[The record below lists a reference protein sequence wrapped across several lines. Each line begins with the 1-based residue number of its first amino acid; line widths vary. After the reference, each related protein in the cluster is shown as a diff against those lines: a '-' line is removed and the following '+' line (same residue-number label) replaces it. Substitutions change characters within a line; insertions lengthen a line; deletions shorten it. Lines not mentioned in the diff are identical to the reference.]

1 MRKKKDTWLTGK
13 EKYLFVLPLILFILV
28 MAIYPIGY
36 ILKLSFYEWSLAL
49 GQAPQWTG
57 LDNYIYALTSSDF
70 WHSVWI
76 TLIYAVVSV
85 AVEVFLG
92 VLLALLLSKKF
103 KGKNLV
109 KTGFI
114 LPMVATPVAVA
125 LTWKLLFDVN
135 YGCIN
140 YLLGKIGL
148 SFQGL
153 SSADTALASF
163 LVIDIWQWTPF
174 IMLMVS
180 AGLASLPTDPYEAAM
195 LDGATKGQI
204 LRRITLP
211 LLNPTILMATLL
223 RLIDALKSFD
233 IIYATTKGGPG
244 NSTKTL
250 NILVYEEA
258 FSNFRFG
265 RVSAYVVLFVVFIL
279 IVCGVFMKIKKKVEV
294 VY

>member
-1 MRKKKDTWLTGK
+1 MRKKHRSAAAGK
-13 EKYLFVLPLILFILV
+13 EKYLFVLPLVIFILV

-36 ILKLSFYEWSLAL
+36 IAKLSFYEWSLAL
-49 GQAPQWTG
+49 GQSPKWAG
-57 LDNYIYALTSSDF
+57 MENYVYALTSQSF

-85 AVEVFLG
+85 LVEVVLG
-92 VLLALLLSKKF
+92 VCLALLLAKNF
-103 KGKNLV
+103 KAKNLV

-114 LPMVATPVAVA
+114 LPMVATPVAIA
-125 LTWKLLFDVN
+125 LTWRLMYDVN
-135 YGCIN
+135 YGIIN
-140 YLLGKIGL
+140 YLLGKLGL
-148 SFQGL
+148 QFMGI
-153 SSADTALASF
+153 SSAETALISF
-163 LVIDIWQWTPF
+163 IMVDIWQWTPF

-180 AGLASLPTDPYEAAM
+180 AGIASLPTDPYEAAM

-204 LRRITLP
+204 LGRITLP
-211 LLNPTILMATLL
+211 LLNPTILTATLL

-244 NSTKTL
+244 DSSKTL

-279 IVCGVFMKIKKKVEV
+279 LVCGVFMKIKKRVEV
-294 VY
+294 DF

>member
-1 MRKKKDTWLTGK
+1 MRKRRTKFAEK

-36 ILKLSFYEWSLAL
+36 IIRLSFYEWSLAL
-49 GQAPQWTG
+49 GQTPKWAG
-57 LDNYIYALTSSDF
+57 LENYIYALTSSDF

-76 TLIYAVVSV
+76 TLIYAVAAVV
-85 AVEVFLG
+85 VEVFLG
-92 VLLALLLSKKF
+92 VVLALLLERSF

-125 LTWKLLFDVN
+125 LTWKLLLDVN
-135 YGCIN
+135 YGYIN
-140 YLLGKIGL
+140 YILGKFGL
-148 SFQGL
+148 EFQGL

-163 LVIDIWQWTPF
+163 IIIDIWQWTPF

-195 LDGATKGQI
+195 LDGASKRQI
-204 LRRITLP
+204 LTQITLP

-244 NSTKTL
+244 TSTKTL

-265 RVSAYVVLFVVFIL
+265 RVAAYVVLFVAFIL
-279 IVCGVFMKIKKKVEV
+279 IVCGLFLKIKKKVEV

>member
-1 MRKKKDTWLTGK
+1 MKRKKYLRDGK
-13 EKYLFVLPLILFILV
+13 EKYLFVLPLLIFILV
-28 MAIYPIGY
+28 MAVYPIGY
-36 ILKLSFYEWSLAL
+36 IIRLSFYEWSLAL
-49 GQAPQWTG
+49 GQTPQWTG
-57 LDNYIYALTSSDF
+57 LANYIYALTSSDF

-76 TLIYAVVSV
+76 TLIYAVAAV
-85 AVEVFLG
+85 AAEVFLG
-92 VLLALLLSKKF
+92 VVLALLLSRNF
-103 KGKNLV
+103 KGKNIV

-135 YGCIN
+135 YGYIN
-140 YLLGKIGL
+140 YILGKIGL

-163 LVIDIWQWTPF
+163 IIIDIWQWTPF

-244 NSTKTL
+244 TSTKTL

-265 RVSAYVVLFVVFIL
+265 RVAVYVVLFVAFIL
-279 IVCGVFMKIKKKVEV
+279 IVCGIFMKIKKKVEV

>member
-1 MRKKKDTWLTGK
+1 
-13 EKYLFVLPLILFILV
+13 
-28 MAIYPIGY
+28 
-36 ILKLSFYEWSLAL
+36 
-49 GQAPQWTG
+49 
-57 LDNYIYALTSSDF
+57 
-70 WHSVWI
+70 
-76 TLIYAVVSV
+76 
-85 AVEVFLG
+85 
-92 VLLALLLSKKF
+92 
-103 KGKNLV
+103 
-109 KTGFI
+109 
-114 LPMVATPVAVA
+114 
-125 LTWKLLFDVN
+125 
-135 YGCIN
+135 
-140 YLLGKIGL
+140 
-148 SFQGL
+148 
-153 SSADTALASF
+153 
-163 LVIDIWQWTPF
+163 
-174 IMLMVS
+174 
-180 AGLASLPTDPYEAAM
+180 M

-223 RLIDALKSFD
+223 RLIDAVKSFD

>member
-135 YGCIN
+135 YGYIN

-163 LVIDIWQWTPF
+163 LVLI
-174 IMLMVS
+174 S
-180 AGLASLPTDPYEAAM
+180 GS
-195 LDGATKGQI
+195 G
-204 LRRITLP
+204 
-211 LLNPTILMATLL
+211 L
-223 RLIDALKSFD
+223 RLL
-233 IIYATTKGGPG
+233 
-244 NSTKTL
+244 
-250 NILVYEEA
+250 
-258 FSNFRFG
+258 
-265 RVSAYVVLFVVFIL
+265 
-279 IVCGVFMKIKKKVEV
+279 C
-294 VY
+294 

>member
-1 MRKKKDTWLTGK
+1 MRKKHRSAAAGK
-13 EKYLFVLPLILFILV
+13 EKYLFVLPLVIFILV

-36 ILKLSFYEWSLAL
+36 IAKLSFYEWSLAL
-49 GQAPQWTG
+49 GQNPKWAG
-57 LDNYIYALTSSDF
+57 MENYVYALTSQSF

-76 TLIYAVVSV
+76 TLIYAVASV
-85 AVEVFLG
+85 LVEVVLG
-92 VLLALLLSKKF
+92 VCLALLLAKNF

-114 LPMVATPVAVA
+114 LPMVATPVAIA
-125 LTWKLLFDVN
+125 LTWRLMYDVN
-135 YGCIN
+135 YGFIN
-140 YLLGKIGL
+140 YLLGKIGVQFMGISSAETALL
-148 SFQGL
+148 SFII
-153 SSADTALASF
+153 
-163 LVIDIWQWTPF
+163 IDIWQWTPF

-180 AGLASLPTDPYEAAM
+180 AGIASLPNDPYEAAM

-211 LLNPTILMATLL
+211 LLNPTILTATLL

-244 NSTKTL
+244 DSSKTL

-265 RVSAYVVLFVVFIL
+265 RVSAFVVLFVAFIL
-279 IVCGVFMKIKKKVEV
+279 LVCGVFMKIKKRVEV
-294 VY
+294 DF